1 VYRSHERLY
10 GPIRRDHLLHPSLL
24 AQAQAQ
30 ASAQEVEVRR
40 RKAVPLIRSG
50 VDSYRLKATVI
61 EQQTNRRR

>member
-10 GPIRRDHLLHPSLL
+10 GSIRRDRLLDPTLL
-24 AQAQAQ
+24 AQAL
-30 ASAQEVEVRR
+30 AQEVKVRR

-50 VDSYRLKATVI
+50 VDSYRIKATEI